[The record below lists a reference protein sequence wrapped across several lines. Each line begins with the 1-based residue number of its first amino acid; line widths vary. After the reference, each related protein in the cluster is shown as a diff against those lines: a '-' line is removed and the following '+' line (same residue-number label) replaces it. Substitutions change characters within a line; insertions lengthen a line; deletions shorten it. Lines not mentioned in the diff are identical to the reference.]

1 MRIWVIVCVLVT
13 LSAAGIAAGADAQS
27 AQSKYKA
34 CSLLTA
40 SELETLL
47 RNKVD
52 RFSETDQTVNDGPWK
67 GETMSTCTWFL
78 GRTEAQLSVIRAPR
92 SPEERAVGMARLREA
107 EETLRKQGWTTETVT
122 VAGAECKIA
131 TPPASANV
139 PGRLSAC
146 LAEAKGL
153 ALLLI
158 VGKPAAPVDVTAQ
171 QVKALADKAVAR
183 LP

>member
-1 MRIWVIVCVLVT
+1 MVLMLVV
-13 LSAAGIAAGADAQS
+13 LSAGGMAPWAE
-27 AQSKYKA
+27 AQSKYKP
-34 CSLLTA
+34 CSLLAA
-40 SELETLL
+40 SDLETLL

-52 RFSETDQTVNDGPWK
+52 RFNEADQTVNDGPWK
-67 GETMSTCTWFL
+67 GEIMSTCTWFV

-92 SPEERAVGMARLREA
+92 SLEERAIGMARLREA
-107 EETLRKQGWTTETVT
+107 EENLKRQGWTTETVT

-131 TPPASANV
+131 TPPTSSNV

-146 LAEAKGL
+146 LAEGKGL

-171 QVKALADKAVAR
+171 QVKALADKAVSR

>member
-1 MRIWVIVCVLVT
+1 MVLTFVVAWVG
-13 LSAAGIAAGADAQS
+13 GIANWVHP
-27 AQSKYKA
+27 QSKYKA

-40 SELETLL
+40 SELETLI

-52 RFSETDQTVNDGPWK
+52 RFSEADQTVNDGPWK

-107 EETLRKQGWTTETVT
+107 EENLKKQGWTTETVT
-122 VAGAECKIA
+122 VGGSECKIA
-131 TPPASANV
+131 TPPASSNV

-146 LAEAKGL
+146 VAEGKGL
-153 ALLLI
+153 ALLLV
-158 VGKPAAPVDVTAQ
+158 VGKPAAPVDVTPH

>member
-1 MRIWVIVCVLVT
+1 MRMWVMVLALVA
-13 LSAAGIAAGADAQS
+13 LLAGGIGTWADAQG
-27 AQSKYKA
+27 KYKA

-52 RFSETDQTVNDGPWK
+52 RHSEADQTVNDGPWK

-107 EETLRKQGWTTETVT
+107 EENLRKQGWTTETVT
-122 VAGAECKIA
+122 VGGAECKIA
-131 TPPASANV
+131 TPPASSNV

-146 LAEAKGL
+146 LAESKGL

>member
-1 MRIWVIVCVLVT
+1 MRILVMALVLVT
-13 LSAAGIAAGADAQS
+13 LSAGGMATWAE

-40 SELETLL
+40 PELEMLM
-47 RNKVD
+47 RHKVD
-52 RFSETDQTVNDGPWK
+52 RFNEADQTVNDGPWK

-92 SPEERAVGMARLREA
+92 SPEERVIGMARLREA
-107 EETLRKQGWTTETVT
+107 EESLKRQGWTTETVT

-131 TPPASANV
+131 TPPASSNV

-171 QVKALADKAVAR
+171 QVKALADKAVSR